1 MARKRGGIKIVWLA
15 WFTDCIAQWQ
25 RQDEKPY
32 LLDDLPAVPP
42 IPSSSSPIH
51 TDHQI
56 SSDPDP
62 DEDDWDEEPFE
73 GVPKDTGSLQLSAIN
88 WSDINDEVEAAMNE
102 SDDEDDNNDDMKS
115 VRSED
120 EWMGSATRYVHGRV
134 RVVKT
139 LGLFE
144 LLANIWFFA
153 TAAVIIALGSTESG
167 YEALRP
173 LMEEARTVRVECK
186 TTISALRCRS
196 GRNSRL
202 IGPGIRGLRKLFPRM
217 SWCLGRRESRRG
229 RRVPRW

>member
-32 LLDDLPAVPP
+32 LLDDLPAVAP

-73 GVPKDTGSLQLSAIN
+73 GVKDTGSLQLSAIN

-120 EWMGSATRYVHGRV
+120 EWMGSATRYVHGGV

-144 LLANIWFFA
+144 LLANIWF
-153 TAAVIIALGSTESG
+153 
-167 YEALRP
+167 
-173 LMEEARTVRVECK
+173 
-186 TTISALRCRS
+186 
-196 GRNSRL
+196 SR
-202 IGPGIRGLRKLFPRM
+202 
-217 SWCLGRRESRRG
+217 EQQH
-229 RRVPRW
+229 

>member
-1 MARKRGGIKIVWLA
+1 MAHMFGARCSTELTSEITHVVAAKVRRLEIGCHSTHLSLSMIQRGTVKVDMARKRGGIKIVWLA
-15 WFTDCIAQWQ
+15 WFTECIALWQ

-32 LLDDLPAVPP
+32 LLDDPPAAP
-42 IPSSSSPIH
+42 IPSGSSPIH

-73 GVPKDTGSLQLSAIN
+73 GMLKDTGSLQLSAIN

-102 SDDEDDNNDDMKS
+102 SDDEDDNDDMKS

-120 EWMGSATRYVHGRV
+120 EWMGSATRYVYVHARGRV

-144 LLANIWFFA
+144 LLAN
-153 TAAVIIALGSTESG
+153 
-167 YEALRP
+167 
-173 LMEEARTVRVECK
+173 M
-186 TTISALRCRS
+186 
-196 GRNSRL
+196 
-202 IGPGIRGLRKLFPRM
+202 
-217 SWCLGRRESRRG
+217 
-229 RRVPRW
+229 VP